1 MDSKEQ
7 IIVNLKQENDYLKRE
22 NDFLKREFMKL
33 TGTYPNMDGLSMMG
47 YGNNNLYLPPINNF
61 KIGMD
66 VPNQSDTKSEIDKLK
81 EENQILKKTKETYER
96 QNMNLINENNIL
108 AAKLNNLE
116 NVFIGS
122 SIIRNKD
129 GTIKNDMGEDYNTT
143 AVRNYFLINN
153 KLREVNF
160 RKFRIEKNNRPHRIR
175 KIRIKRNSSQKRKPW
190 KTNVKRK
197 Q

>member
-33 TGTYPNMDGLSMMG
+33 TGTYPNMDGLSMMA
-47 YGNNNLYLPPINNF
+47 YGNNNVYLPPINNF

-66 VPNQSDTKSEIDKLK
+66 VPNQSDTNSEIDKIK

-122 SIIRNKD
+122 SITRNKD
-129 GTIKNDMGEDYNTT
+129 GTIKNDMGEDYNTS
-143 AVRNYFLINN
+143 AVIITF
-153 KLREVNF
+153 
-160 RKFRIEKNNRPHRIR
+160 
-175 KIRIKRNSSQKRKPW
+175 
-190 KTNVKRK
+190 
-197 Q
+197 